1 MSLHLY
7 TYIDPPNER
16 HIEQIVR
23 VLSNGGVLAL
33 PMETSW
39 SFCCDAS
46 SRRGLDK
53 IRLLKPS
60 RTKAQPF
67 SLICSDIS
75 MASTMA
81 NIGNEK
87 YRMLRQALPGPY
99 TFILRRGRLL
109 PKRLKDRRENVG
121 IRIPND
127 PLTLAIIKAFEK
139 PLAASSVPLREDET
153 AIQMGYELF
162 DLYGHGIDIVADLGE
177 ELPGTETTIFDFT
190 QPELE
195 LVRVGA
201 GDPHIFGE
209 L

>member
-1 MSLHLY
+1 MSQHLY
-7 TYIDPPNER
+7 TYINPPNQR
-16 HIEQIVR
+16 HIDQLVR
-23 VLSNGGVLAL
+23 ILGQGGVLAL
-33 PMETSW
+33 PLETSW

-46 SRRGLDK
+46 SRKGLER
-53 IRLLKPS
+53 IRKLKP
-60 RTKAQPF
+60 TKTKDQPF
-67 SLICSDIS
+67 SLICSNIS

-121 IRIPND
+121 IRIPNS
-127 PLTLAIIKAFEK
+127 PLTLALIEQFEQ
-139 PLAASSVPLREDET
+139 PLAASSVPTQDDGRPFQL
-153 AIQMGYELF
+153 GYEVF
-162 DLYGHGIDIVADLGE
+162 DKYGHGVDVVVDLGD
-177 ELPGTETTIFDFT
+177 ELPGTETTIFDFSK
-190 QPELE
+190 PELE

-201 GDPHIFGE
+201 GDPDIFGA